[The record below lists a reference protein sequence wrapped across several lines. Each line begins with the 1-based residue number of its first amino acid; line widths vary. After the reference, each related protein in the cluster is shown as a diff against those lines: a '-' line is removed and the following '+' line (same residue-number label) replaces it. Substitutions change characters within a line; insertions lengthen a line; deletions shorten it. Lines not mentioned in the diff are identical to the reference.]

1 MRIYL
6 LTLALL
12 LSLFSV
18 DTFAQDQLE
27 DPLNPY
33 QETRPIFI
41 GPVFGYNRVNH
52 SVSLKTQQDKANANI
67 APCPTF
73 ENGTDNGFYV
83 GFTYEYLLG
92 DYKNSNSSI
101 IGRVMYQTMPS
112 YLEAGGDAYPSL
124 LTYVDPITGEVTKE
138 EVVNSTTLWTGEVK
152 YDMVTAEA
160 VYKINPFEGMNLGFT
175 IGPTFDYALTRNL
188 DYRMKLIS
196 PRNAQFKRPE
206 DYDPNKDSYRYE
218 NNDRTIV
225 FYNGE
230 IANSSSFRFGMKV
243 GVQYEIL
250 FGRMYVVPTIQ
261 YNFGITN
268 LSSAESWRVSPIQ
281 AGFDIRF
288 SK

>member
-6 LTLALL
+6 LTLAVL

-18 DTFAQDQLE
+18 DSFAQDQLE

-41 GPVFGYNRVNH
+41 GPVFGYNRSMH
-52 SVSLKTQQDKANANI
+52 SVSLKTFADAGNANI

-73 ENGTDNGFYV
+73 ENGQSNGFYA
-83 GFTYEYLLG
+83 GFTYEHILG

-101 IGRVMYQTMPS
+101 IARVMYQTMPS
-112 YLEAGGDAYPSL
+112 YLEVGGDEYPSL
-124 LTYVDPITGEVTKE
+124 LTYVDANGNVVKE
-138 EVVNSTTLWTGEVK
+138 EIVMSSTLWTAEVD
-152 YDMVTAEA
+152 YSMVTAEA

-175 IGPTFDYALTRNL
+175 IGPTFDFGMKKNL
-188 DYRMKLIS
+188 DYRMKLIT
-196 PRNAQFKRPE
+196 PRNAQFTRPK
-206 DYDPNKDSYRYE
+206 DYDPNVDTYYYE

-225 FYNGE
+225 FYSDE
-230 IANSSSFRFGMKV
+230 IKNSSSFRFGLKA

-250 FGRMYVVPTIQ
+250 FGRMYVVPGIQ

-268 LSSAESWRVSPIQ
+268 LSSDQSWRVNAIQ

-288 SK
+288 SL